1 MSRYAGKIGFAVT
14 EETYPGVWTPTIT
27 EKPVKG
33 EVLRN
38 TRRNENGD
46 SVNDNVTISNRISVI
61 GNPYLFENFQFMKY
75 VTWMHTKWKITS
87 VEVSYPRLILD
98 IGGVWNEQDE
108 SELTG

>member
-33 EVLRN
+33 EVIDPSYRN
-38 TRRNENGD
+38 QKGD
-46 SVNDNVTISNRISVI
+46 SINDDITISNRISVI
-61 GNPYLFENFQFMKY
+61 GSPYMFANFKFMKY
-75 VTWMHTKWKITS
+75 LTWMGSKWEITN
-87 VEVSYPRLILD
+87 VDIKGRRLILD

-108 SELTG
+108 SEFTG